1 MNNEAEQKQGGR
13 GVGLGELSVAGDILK
28 QKMEYRRKQQIQ
40 FIVSQTNYDECEA
53 LQKLESCNN
62 DVMKVVSDYLVITPK
77 EDQILKKTKNQKVY
91 SVIRDIM
98 DKGSNNYRMQQE
110 KAKKIEQINELL
122 LKQKNAHAA
131 FAAGANKKEQEQEQ
145 ARKDKD
151 KDKDVDVEK
160 CNNCNNC
167 NNCNCN
173 DYDNCMKNKNMII
186 KEKID

>member
-1 MNNEAEQKQGGR
+1 MNTETEEKQGG
-13 GVGLGELSVAGDILK
+13 GPGGPGDILK

-53 LQKLESCNN
+53 LQKLELCNN
-62 DVMKVVSDYLVITPK
+62 DVMKVVSDYLGITPK
-77 EDQILKKTKNQKVY
+77 EDQNLKKTKNQKVY

-122 LKQKNAHAA
+122 LKRKHAA
-131 FAAGANKKEQEQEQ
+131 ALAADANQKKQEQEQ
-145 ARKDKD
+145 ACKDKD
-151 KDKDVDVEK
+151 DKDMDVET

-167 NNCNCN
+167 NDCN
-173 DYDNCMKNKNMII
+173 DYDKCIKNKNMIL

>member
-1 MNNEAEQKQGGR
+1 MNNEAEQKQR
-13 GVGLGELSVAGDILK
+13 GEVDTVEELSVPGNILK

-40 FIVSQTNYDECEA
+40 FIISQTNYDECEA

-62 DVMKVVSDYLVITPK
+62 DVMKVVSDYLGITPK
-77 EDQILKKTKNQKVY
+77 EDQNLKKTTNQKVY

-98 DKGSNNYRMQQE
+98 DKGSNNHRIQQE
-110 KAKKIEQINELL
+110 KAKKIAQINELL
-122 LKQKNAHAA
+122 LKRKHAA
-131 FAAGANKKEQEQEQ
+131 ASDAATADANKKKQEQELVC
-145 ARKDKD
+145 KDKD
-151 KDKDVDVEK
+151 KDKDVET
-160 CNNCNNC
+160 CNNC

>member
-1 MNNEAEQKQGGR
+1 MNCEDQADLNKQLMDT
-13 GVGLGELSVAGDILK
+13 VK
-28 QKMEYRRKQQIQ
+28 QKLEYRRKQQIQ

-53 LQKLESCNN
+53 LEKLESCSN
-62 DVMKVVSDYLVITPK
+62 DVVKVVSDYLGITPK
-77 EDQILKKTKNQKVY
+77 EDQNLKKTKNQKVY
-91 SVIRDIM
+91 SVIREIM
-98 DKGSNNYRMQQE
+98 DKGSNNHRMQQE
-110 KAKKIEQINELL
+110 KAKKIEEMNELL
-122 LKQKNAHAA
+122 LKRKNAHAA
-131 FAAGANKKEQEQEQ
+131 SAAGANKKKQEQEQEQ
-145 ARKDKD
+145 AR

>member
-1 MNNEAEQKQGGR
+1 MNNEVEQKQGGE
-13 GVGLGELSVAGDILK
+13 VDVSLGEPSVPGDTILK

-62 DVMKVVSDYLVITPK
+62 DVMKVVSDYLGITPK
-77 EDQILKKTKNQKVY
+77 EDQNLKKTKNQKVY

-98 DKGSNNYRMQQE
+98 DKGSNNHRMQQE

-122 LKQKNAHAA
+122 LKRKNVHAA
-131 FAAGANKKEQEQEQ
+131 AAAATTAAAAADTNKKEQEQ
-145 ARKDKD
+145 AY
-151 KDKDVDVEK
+151 KDVET

-173 DYDNCMKNKNMII
+173 DYDNCMKNKNII
-186 KEKID
+186 LKEKID

>member
-1 MNNEAEQKQGGR
+1 MNNEAEQKQGGDVSPR
-13 GVGLGELSVAGDILK
+13 EPSVPGDILK

-53 LQKLESCNN
+53 LQKLELCNN
-62 DVMKVVSDYLVITPK
+62 DVMKVVSDYLGITPK
-77 EDQILKKTKNQKVY
+77 EDQNLKKTKNQKVY

-98 DKGSNNYRMQQE
+98 DKGSNNHRMQQE

-122 LKQKNAHAA
+122 LKRKHAA
-131 FAAGANKKEQEQEQ
+131 AAEDANKKKQQQEQ
-145 ARKDKD
+145 AYKDM
-151 KDKDVDVEK
+151 DVEI
-160 CNNCNNC
+160 CNNC

-173 DYDNCMKNKNMII
+173 DYNNCMKNKNMIL